1 MKRAQDSFVPLAG
14 RNLIKKK
21 MKRSYLQKFIH
32 SSRQRDLPHTLKMT
46 LIDSNVVNCKLR
58 PQNSLVFVYKKDLS

>member
-1 MKRAQDSFVPLAG
+1 MKRKQLKRYDISSMNSKLRQKKMKRARDSFVPLAG

-46 LIDSNVVNCKLR
+46 LIDS
-58 PQNSLVFVYKKDLS
+58 